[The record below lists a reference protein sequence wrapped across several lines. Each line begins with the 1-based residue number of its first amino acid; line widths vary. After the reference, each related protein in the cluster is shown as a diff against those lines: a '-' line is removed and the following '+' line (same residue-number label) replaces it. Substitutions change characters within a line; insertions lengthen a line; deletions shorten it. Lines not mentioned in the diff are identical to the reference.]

1 MFTRHYFTFYIG
13 IDLKKTD
20 NAEAQREKEKTTLY
34 TRNKIVDTLTEVM
47 PHLVEIILKTNDVLN
62 KKTPGEY
69 EVSITFGE
77 YASPSFDTVVEIV
90 GKAKTYGIMSIE
102 KVVDELYGDTMT
114 DEEKAIEI
122 QRIKEQN
129 GMIEAEEPKTVY

>member
-1 MFTRHYFTFYIG
+1 M
-13 IDLKKTD
+13 
-20 NAEAQREKEKTTLY
+20 
-34 TRNKIVDTLTEVM
+34 V
-47 PHLVEIILKTNDVLN
+47 PPLVEIILKTNDVLN

-69 EVSITFGE
+69 EATIAFGE

-90 GKAKTYGIMSIE
+90 GKAKAYGIMSIE

-114 DEEKAIEI
+114 NDDKALEV

-129 GMIEAEEPKTVY
+129 GMIEAEEPKTVDDEDYNNLDNPEDVDLDVEEE